1 MMARRK
7 NFLSAA
13 LLLLLGIA
21 ALCCAGCTTPGGS
34 RTTTPTSYTVMAA
47 ATCGVT
53 LSRLL
58 PQTPEYL
65 SAQARLTV
73 KEGDWEAGGDANI
86 LLQAPQR
93 FYFEF
98 SGPMGAAAIIASD
111 GRMLQIWDIRA
122 KKMAISPA
130 TEELYI
136 LTRLPLSAED
146 FVRMVMIDPPRDT
159 ATSMSG
165 FLYNTGGVQI
175 NMADAK
181 GHIHTLE
188 FDAKGRVTAYAISH
202 NNQVAAKLRYFGD
215 GVDAHLPYATGQLT
229 TPSSPYV
236 VYLAWRDGSVT
247 TDIQPPPDAFVLD
260 PPPFVKRMHGTIEL
274 NLPTRGN

>member
-1 MMARRK
+1 MKSFAITT
-7 NFLSAA
+7 S
-13 LLLLLGIA
+13 LLLFGA
-21 ALCCAGCTTPGGS
+21 VALCCTGCTTPGGAKNAA
-34 RTTTPTSYTVMAA
+34 PVSYTVMDADACRAA
-47 ATCGVT
+47 LA
-53 LSRLL
+53 RML
-58 PQTPEYL
+58 PPVPEYL

-111 GRMLQIWDIRA
+111 GRLLQIWDIRA

-130 TEELYI
+130 TSELSI
-136 LTRLPLSAED
+136 LTRLPLSADD

-159 ATSMSG
+159 ATSVSG
-165 FLYNTGGVQI
+165 FLFNTGGIQI
-175 NMADAK
+175 NMAGGK

-188 FDAKGRVTAYAISH
+188 FDNTGRITAYAISRD
-202 NNQVAAKLRYFGD
+202 NQVAAKLRYFGD
-215 GVDAHLPYATGQLT
+215 SVDVHLPYTTGQLT
-229 TPSSPYV
+229 TPSSAYT
-236 VYLAWRDGSVT
+236 VYLAWRQGSVT
-247 TDIQPPPDAFVLD
+247 TDIQPPPDAFVLN